1 MINKKETIA
10 TPACNCTKTACPLDG
25 KCRTSA
31 VIYKASVITADP
43 NKTKSYIGCAETDFK
58 TRFYNHKSS
67 FNIATHR
74 SKTTLSQYIWKLR
87 DENVDFDLK
96 WNIEAESRPYRCGT
110 RKCNL
115 CVEEKYAIF
124 KSKPEHILNKR
135 TEIANKCRHR
145 AKFKLKN
152 LK

>member
-1 MINKKETIA
+1 MIYSA
-10 TPACNCTKTACPLDG
+10 TVK
-25 KCRTSA
+25 
-31 VIYKASVITADP
+31 TADP
-43 NKTKSYIGCAETDFK
+43 RKQKIYIGCAETDFK

-67 FNIATHR
+67 FNIVNNR
-74 SKTTLSQYIWKLR
+74 SKTTLSQYVWAMKE
-87 DENVDFDLK
+87 DNEDYELK
-96 WNIEAESRPYRCGT
+96 WNIEAVSRPYRCGT

-115 CVEEKYAIF
+115 CIEEKFAIF
-124 KSKPEHILNKR
+124 KHQSAETLNKR